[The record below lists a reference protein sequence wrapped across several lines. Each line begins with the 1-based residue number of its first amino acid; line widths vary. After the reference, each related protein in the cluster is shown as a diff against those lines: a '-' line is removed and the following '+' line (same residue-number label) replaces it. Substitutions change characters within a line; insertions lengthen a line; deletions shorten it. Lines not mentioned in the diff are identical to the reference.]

1 MIYGAIAV
9 ALLLLLA
16 VQNASASTGSGSGSE
31 TIMEMIRRVSLANG
45 VDPALM
51 LAIAKQESD
60 FNPAATNPSDPSYGL
75 FQIQRFWLQYFGHD
89 PADIEQLYNAAF
101 ATGLACEIILY
112 FQNKGFTFP
121 QQVDIYNVGE
131 TLWRDGRRNAA
142 YRDAVNRFYNEF
154 STL

>member
-9 ALLLLLA
+9 AILILLA
-16 VQNASASTGSGSGSE
+16 VQNANASTGSDNNE
-31 TIMEMIRRVSLANG
+31 TIMGMIRRVALERG

-51 LAIAKQESD
+51 LAIAKQESNFD
-60 FNPAATNPSDPSYGL
+60 PSAINPSDPSYGL
-75 FQIQRFWLQYFGHD
+75 FQIQSFWLQYFGHD
-89 PADIEQLYNAAF
+89 PADIEQLFNAAF
-101 ATGLACEIILY
+101 ATGVACEIILY